1 MPSTEMQNPLLS
13 EWAGA
18 LELPPFE
25 AIRPDHFRP
34 AFDRALADHRAEIDA
49 IAENP
54 APPDFENTIAALE
67 RSGRRLERV
76 AGVFFVLAGADT
88 SDEIEAIE
96 RDISPLLARH
106 NNALYLNRALY
117 SRIADLYDRRD
128 TLSLDAE
135 QARVLERYHT
145 RFVRSGAALDKKA
158 QDRLAAINE
167 RLASVGTQFGQNVL
181 ADEKSFV
188 MVLEESDLA
197 GLPDFARV
205 AARAAADERGHPG
218 KYVITLARSSIET
231 FLQFSARRDLRE
243 KAFQAWISRGENG
256 GATDNRALIAEMVAL
271 RAERAKLLGFANFA
285 DYRLDDQMAKTPQA
299 ARQLLDEVWGRA
311 LTKAAV
317 ERDALQAMIAEEGG
331 NFALAPHDWRY
342 YTEKLRKA
350 RYDLDEAEIK
360 PYFQLD
366 KMIEAAFETAR
377 RLFGLSF
384 KRVDAALYHPDARA
398 WNVTDAQGRHVA
410 LFIGDYFARPSKHS
424 GAWMTSLR
432 DQEKLT
438 GNIRP
443 IVLNICNFSKPAA
456 GEPALLS
463 FDDARTLFHE
473 FGHALHGMLS
483 DVTYPLIAG
492 TAVPSDFVEL
502 PSQLYEHWL
511 EVPEIL
517 QKYALHASTGEPMP
531 KALLD
536 RLLATRTFNQGFAT
550 IEYTACALVDLD
562 LHSLPDATALDV
574 AAFER
579 KDLERI
585 AMPPEIVMRH
595 RLPHFQHLFS
605 GGGYAAGY
613 YSYMWSEVLDA
624 DAFAAFEETGNAFD
638 PATAKRLRDYVYSA
652 GNRRDPADAYKA
664 FRGRLPTVDALL
676 KKRGLVEVHGA
687 VFNRL
692 AGGCLLKTGKP
703 NDLAQCGPS
712 PRCCGRA
719 ACGRRRGRAR
729 DPCRRRQCHRSDA
742 RNGCVHRGGLS
753 AHEPH
758 WRRRFLAGPGA
769 VRPRAGADGRRS
781 GRRQGDTAALS

>member
-1 MPSTEMQNPLLS
+1 MPSADNENPLLS

-18 LELPPFE
+18 LELPPFQ
-25 AIRPDHFRP
+25 AIKPGHFRP
-34 AFDRALADHRAEIDA
+34 AFDRALAEHRAEIDA
-49 IAENP
+49 IAANP

-67 RSGRRLERV
+67 RGGRALERV
-76 AGVFFVLAGADT
+76 ASVFFVLAGADT
-88 SDEIEAIE
+88 SDEIEAVE
-96 RDISPLLARH
+96 RDVSPLLARH
-106 NNALYLNRALY
+106 NNTLYLNRALY
-117 SRIADLYDRRD
+117 ARIADLYTRRD
-128 TLSLDAE
+128 ALSLDAE
-135 QARVLERYHT
+135 QARVLERYHA
-145 RFVRSGAALDKKA
+145 RFVRSGAAVEKPT

-167 RLASVGTQFGQNVL
+167 RLASLGTQFGQNVL
-181 ADEKSFV
+181 SDEKSFV

-197 GLPDFARV
+197 GLPDFAMA
-205 AARAAADERGHPG
+205 AARAAADDRGHPG
-218 KYVITLARSSIET
+218 KYVITLARSSVET
-231 FLQFSARRDLRE
+231 FLQFSSRRDLRE
-243 KAFQAWISRGENG
+243 KAFQAWIARGENG
-256 GATDNRALIAEMVAL
+256 GETDNRTLIAEMVAL

-299 ARQLLDEVWGRA
+299 ARKLLDEVWGKA

-317 ERDALQAMIAEEGG
+317 ERDSLQAMIAEEGG

-342 YTEKLRKA
+342 YAEKLRKA

-360 PYFQLD
+360 PYFQLE
-366 KMIEAAFETAR
+366 KIIEAAFETAK

-384 KRVDAALYHPDARA
+384 KRVDAALYHPDVRA
-398 WNVTDAQGRHVA
+398 WNVSDAKGNRVA

-483 DVTYPLIAG
+483 DVTYPLLAG

-511 EVPEIL
+511 EVPEVL
-517 QKYALHASTGEPMP
+517 QEYALHARTGQPMP

-562 LHSLPDATALDV
+562 LHSLEDAQALDV
-574 AAFER
+574 TAFER
-579 KDLERI
+579 KDLEHI
-585 AMPPEIVMRH
+585 AMPAEIVMRH

-652 GNRRDPADAYKA
+652 GNRRDPEDAYKA

-676 KKRGLVEVHGA
+676 KKRGLVGVS
-687 VFNRL
+687 
-692 AGGCLLKTGKP
+692 T
-703 NDLAQCGPS
+703 
-712 PRCCGRA
+712 
-719 ACGRRRGRAR
+719 AR
-729 DPCRRRQCHRSDA
+729 
-742 RNGCVHRGGLS
+742 
-753 AHEPH
+753 
-758 WRRRFLAGPGA
+758 
-769 VRPRAGADGRRS
+769 
-781 GRRQGDTAALS
+781 

>member
-1 MPSTEMQNPLLS
+1 MQNPLLS

-25 AIRPDHFRP
+25 AIRPGHFRP

-54 APPDFENTIAALE
+54 APANFENTIAALE
-67 RSGRRLERV
+67 RSGRALERV
-76 AGVFFVLAGADT
+76 ASVFFVLAGADT

-145 RFVRSGAALDKKA
+145 RFVRSGAALEKKA

-181 ADEKSFV
+181 SDEKSFV

-197 GLPDFARV
+197 GLPNF
-205 AARAAADERGHPG
+205 ARAAAQAAAEERGHSG
-218 KYVITLARSSIET
+218 KYVITLARSSVET

-243 KAFQAWISRGENG
+243 KAFQAWIARGENG
-256 GATDNRALIAEMVAL
+256 GATDNRGLIAEMVAL
-271 RAERAKLLGFANFA
+271 RAERARLLGFANFA

-299 ARQLLDEVWGRA
+299 VRELLDEVWGRA

-331 NFALAPHDWRY
+331 NFALTPHDWRY

-350 RYDLDEAEIK
+350 RYDLDETEIK
-360 PYFQLD
+360 PHFQLEN
-366 KMIEAAFETAR
+366 MIEAAFETAR

-384 KRVDAALYHPDARA
+384 DRVDAALYHPDARA

-438 GNIRP
+438 GNVRP
-443 IVLNICNFSKPAA
+443 IVLNVCNFSKPAA

-517 QKYALHASTGEPMP
+517 QKYALHAGTGEPLP
-531 KALLD
+531 EALLD

-562 LHSLPDATALDV
+562 LHSLPDAPALDV

-664 FRGRLPTVDALL
+664 FRGRLPTINALL
-676 KKRGLVEVHGA
+676 KKRGLV
-687 VFNRL
+687 
-692 AGGCLLKTGKP
+692 
-703 NDLAQCGPS
+703 
-712 PRCCGRA
+712 
-719 ACGRRRGRAR
+719 
-729 DPCRRRQCHRSDA
+729 DA
-742 RNGCVHRGGLS
+742 
-753 AHEPH
+753 
-758 WRRRFLAGPGA
+758 
-769 VRPRAGADGRRS
+769 
-781 GRRQGDTAALS
+781 TASSR

>member
-1 MPSTEMQNPLLS
+1 MTTAEEQNPLLS
-13 EWAGA
+13 DWTGA
-18 LELPPFE
+18 LELPPFA
-25 AIRPDHFRP
+25 AIKPGHFRP
-34 AFDRALADHRAEIDA
+34 AFDRALAAHRAEIDA
-49 IAENP
+49 IAANP
-54 APPDFENTIAALE
+54 APADFENTIAALE
-67 RSGRRLERV
+67 RGGRALERI
-76 AGVFFVLAGADT
+76 ASVFFVLAGADT
-88 SDEIEAIE
+88 SDQIEAIE
-96 RDISPLLARH
+96 RDVSPLLARH

-117 SRIADLYDRRD
+117 ARIADLYSRREA
-128 TLSLDAE
+128 LSLDAE

-145 RFVRSGAALDKKA
+145 RFVRSGAAIEKPA

-167 RLASVGTQFGQNVL
+167 RLASLGTQFGQNVL
-181 ADEKSFV
+181 SDEKSFV
-188 MVLEESDLA
+188 MVLEEGDLA
-197 GLPDFARV
+197 GLPDFAV
-205 AARAAADERGHPG
+205 AAARAAADERGHPG
-218 KYVITLARSSIET
+218 KYVITLARSSVET
-231 FLQFSARRDLRE
+231 FLQFSSRRDLRE
-243 KAFQAWISRGENG
+243 KAFQAWIARGENG
-256 GATDNRALIAEMVAL
+256 GETDNRTLIAEMVAL

-299 ARQLLDEVWGRA
+299 ARNLLDEVWGKA
-311 LTKAAV
+311 LTKANI
-317 ERDALQAMIAEEGG
+317 ERDSLQAMIAEEGG

-342 YTEKLRKA
+342 YAERLRKA

-360 PYFQLD
+360 PYFQLE
-366 KMIEAAFETAR
+366 KIIEAAFETAN

-384 KRVDAALYHPDARA
+384 RRVNAALYHPDARA
-398 WNVTDAQGRHVA
+398 WNVSDAKGNHVA

-483 DVTYPLIAG
+483 DVTYPLLAG

-511 EVPEIL
+511 EVPEVL
-517 QKYALHASTGEPMP
+517 RKYALHARTGQAMP

-562 LHSLPDATALDV
+562 LHSLPDAEALDV
-574 AAFER
+574 TAFER

-585 AMPPEIVMRH
+585 AMPAEIVMRH

-676 KKRGLVEVHGA
+676 KKRGLVE
-687 VFNRL
+687 
-692 AGGCLLKTGKP
+692 
-703 NDLAQCGPS
+703 
-712 PRCCGRA
+712 A
-719 ACGRRRGRAR
+719 AAR
-729 DPCRRRQCHRSDA
+729 
-742 RNGCVHRGGLS
+742 
-753 AHEPH
+753 
-758 WRRRFLAGPGA
+758 
-769 VRPRAGADGRRS
+769 
-781 GRRQGDTAALS
+781 

>member
-1 MPSTEMQNPLLS
+1 MKQTETQNPLLS

-18 LELPPFE
+18 LELPPFG
-25 AIRPDHFRP
+25 AVKPDHFRP
-34 AFDRALADHRAEIDA
+34 AFDRALADHRAEIDS

-54 APPDFENTIAALE
+54 APANFENTIAALE
-67 RSGRRLERV
+67 RSGRVLERV
-76 AGVFFVLAGADT
+76 ASVFFVLAGADT
-88 SDEIEAIE
+88 SDEIETIE

-128 TLSLDAE
+128 SLSLDAE
-135 QARVLERYHT
+135 QARVLERYHA
-145 RFVRSGAALDKKA
+145 RFVRSGAALEKQA

-167 RLASVGTQFGQNVL
+167 RLATLGTQFGQNVL
-181 ADEKSFV
+181 SDEKSFV

-197 GLPDFARV
+197 GLPNF
-205 AARAAADERGHPG
+205 ARAAAQAAAEERGHSG
-218 KYVITLARSSIET
+218 KYVITLARSSVET
-231 FLQFSARRDLRE
+231 FLQFSSRRDLRE
-243 KAFQAWISRGENG
+243 KAFQAWIARGENG
-256 GATDNRALIAEMVAL
+256 GATDNRGLIAEMVAL
-271 RAERAKLLGFANFA
+271 RAERARLLGFANFA

-299 ARQLLDEVWGRA
+299 ARNLLDEVWDRA

-350 RYDLDEAEIK
+350 RYDLDETEIK
-360 PYFQLD
+360 PHFQLEN
-366 KMIEAAFETAR
+366 MIEAAFETAR

-398 WNVTDAQGRHVA
+398 WEVTDAQGRHVA

-438 GNIRP
+438 GNVRP
-443 IVLNICNFSKPAA
+443 IVLNICNFSKPAS

-492 TAVPSDFVEL
+492 TAVASDFVEL

-517 QKYALHASTGEPMP
+517 QKYALHAGTGEPLP
-531 KALLD
+531 KALVD

-562 LHSLPDATALDV
+562 LHSLPDAAALDV

-624 DAFAAFEETGNAFD
+624 DAFAAFEETGDAFD

-664 FRGRLPTVDALL
+664 FRGRLPTIDALL
-676 KKRGLVEVHGA
+676 KKRGLVDV
-687 VFNRL
+687 
-692 AGGCLLKTGKP
+692 
-703 NDLAQCGPS
+703 
-712 PRCCGRA
+712 
-719 ACGRRRGRAR
+719 
-729 DPCRRRQCHRSDA
+729 
-742 RNGCVHRGGLS
+742 
-753 AHEPH
+753 
-758 WRRRFLAGPGA
+758 
-769 VRPRAGADGRRS
+769 
-781 GRRQGDTAALS
+781 TASSR

>member
-1 MPSTEMQNPLLS
+1 MQNPLLA

-25 AIRPDHFRP
+25 AIKPDHFRP
-34 AFDRALADHRAEIDA
+34 AFDRALADHCAEIDA

-54 APPDFENTIAALE
+54 ALADFENTIGALE
-67 RSGRRLERV
+67 RSGRALERV
-76 AGVFFVLAGADT
+76 ASVFFVLAGADT
-88 SDEIEAIE
+88 SNEIEAIE

-128 TLSLDAE
+128 VLSLDAE

-145 RFVRSGAALDKKA
+145 RFVRSGAALERPA

-167 RLASVGTQFGQNVL
+167 RLASLGTQFGQNVL
-181 ADEKSFV
+181 ADEKSFT
-188 MVLEESDLA
+188 MVLEEGDLV
-197 GLPDFARV
+197 GLPEFARA

-218 KYVITLARSSIET
+218 KYAITLARSSIET
-231 FLQFSARRDLRE
+231 FLQFASRRDLRE
-243 KAFQAWISRGENG
+243 KAFQAWIARGENG
-256 GATDNRALIAEMVAL
+256 GTTDNRALIGEMVAL

-342 YTEKLRKA
+342 YAEKLRKA

-384 KRVDAALYHPDARA
+384 KPVDAALYHSDARA

-443 IVLNICNFSKPAA
+443 IVLNVCNFSKPVA
-456 GEPALLS
+456 GQPALLS

-483 DVTYPLIAG
+483 DVTYPLLAG

-517 QKYALHASTGEPMP
+517 RKYALHARTGEPMP

-550 IEYTACALVDLD
+550 VEYTACALVDLD
-562 LHSLPDATALDV
+562 LHSLPDAKVLDV
-574 AAFER
+574 TAFER
-579 KDLERI
+579 NDLERI

-676 KKRGLVEVHGA
+676 KKRGLADV
-687 VFNRL
+687 
-692 AGGCLLKTGKP
+692 
-703 NDLAQCGPS
+703 
-712 PRCCGRA
+712 
-719 ACGRRRGRAR
+719 
-729 DPCRRRQCHRSDA
+729 
-742 RNGCVHRGGLS
+742 S
-753 AHEPH
+753 AS
-758 WRRRFLAGPGA
+758 
-769 VRPRAGADGRRS
+769 VR
-781 GRRQGDTAALS
+781 